1 MYDIREELLT
11 LHCYK
16 GSVVVTGIRNA
27 RPSSEKPED
36 VEERIPSTITRKIMT
51 EETRFCENCCL
62 CNFLKEHSDRK
73 SIPLFIHLD
82 HDKQCHKQA
91 MKCKICVLEIPFNK
105 LQEHL
110 KTCASRTEW
119 CWECNK
125 YVMYK
130 DQNKH
135 KDICQN
141 SGMSCHKDVNFQV
154 SEASTNAKFIYSTGK
169 QNSSD
174 NLCVRCNKSFPDDQ
188 YSQHL
193 QNKSSTAHKLTEVL
207 AGQSTSKPSSD
218 PPQPSTSLAPS
229 SSSEKAI
236 AWKDHC
242 PKGKGRYHPLTSK
255 TSPKPSKNK
264 KMVGFPSPTRGR
276 LSTSTQALK
285 DTWSYDLLVNCAHC
299 NVILPLPTLQ
309 KHEVRGDVLDSA
321 SYMLEQRAT
330 PAY

>member
-1 MYDIREELLT
+1 
-11 LHCYK
+11 
-16 GSVVVTGIRNA
+16 
-27 RPSSEKPED
+27 
-36 VEERIPSTITRKIMT
+36 
-51 EETRFCENCCL
+51 
-62 CNFLKEHSDRK
+62 
-73 SIPLFIHLD
+73 
-82 HDKQCHKQA
+82 A

-105 LQEHL
+105 LHEHL

-169 QNSSD
+169 QNSSL
-174 NLCVRCNKSFPDDQ
+174 LCTG
-188 YSQHL
+188 
-193 QNKSSTAHKLTEVL
+193 STLLNVDENPPAF
-207 AGQSTSKPSSD
+207 ST
-218 PPQPSTSLAPS
+218 PSTSLAPS

-276 LSTSTQALK
+276 LSTSPQALK

-309 KHEVRGDVLDSA
+309 KHEVR
-321 SYMLEQRAT
+321 
-330 PAY
+330 